1 MLMCKA
7 VCTDR
12 YVSMLTSMCNC
23 TWICGVCSHEWECV
37 YSVNVNMEYFSICVH
52 VCDVHAYVMRM
63 FICMHTH
70 MYVHDCE
77 GCQVSCLSAL
87 YGNSPSLSLG
97 LAILTSPAR

>member
-1 MLMCKA
+1 M
-7 VCTDR
+7 
-12 YVSMLTSMCNC
+12 
-23 TWICGVCSHEWECV
+23 

-52 VCDVHAYVMRM
+52 VCDAHAYVMRM